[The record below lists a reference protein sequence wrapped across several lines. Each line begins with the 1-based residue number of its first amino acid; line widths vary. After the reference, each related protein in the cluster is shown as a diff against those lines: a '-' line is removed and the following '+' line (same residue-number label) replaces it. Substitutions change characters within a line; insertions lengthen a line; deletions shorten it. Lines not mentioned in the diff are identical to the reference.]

1 VAEAAL
7 NGEEFNAAPKPER
20 NRQERGERAERNE
33 RGERGEGR
41 RERQNRNADAQPAM
55 QAVADEAALNTA
67 QVEGSDAQVQDG
79 AQGGEAREPRQRRS
93 RDRYGRDRRD
103 RAPRDA
109 QAEGQAAE
117 QTAEAQA
124 PVEVPA
130 ADAGEQPARRS
141 YFDAVA
147 PQAQAE
153 QAPVAAEVQA
163 PVVAEEAVTAV
174 APVAEPAQPVQAE
187 PAAAA
192 EPQAAVEPVAETAA
206 PAPQSQRPRHRAMR
220 CRLPSC
226 KPWQPHRV
234 WNGSTPM
241 PKRSPPSRLR
251 LPPSPSPCAFRASAR
266 PWWCSTKAR

>member
-153 QAPVAAEVQA
+153 QAPVAAEC
-163 PVVAEEAVTAV
+163 TRGCRRSRDSCRSCGR
-174 APVAEPAQPVQAE
+174 PAQPVQ
-187 PAAAA
+187 
-192 EPQAAVEPVAETAA
+192 
-206 PAPQSQRPRHRAMR
+206 QSLR
-220 CRLPSC
+220 CR
-226 KPWQPHRV
+226 
-234 WNGSTPM
+234 
-241 PKRSPPSRLR
+241 
-251 LPPSPSPCAFRASAR
+251 RASGCRRGA
-266 PWWCSTKAR
+266 CG